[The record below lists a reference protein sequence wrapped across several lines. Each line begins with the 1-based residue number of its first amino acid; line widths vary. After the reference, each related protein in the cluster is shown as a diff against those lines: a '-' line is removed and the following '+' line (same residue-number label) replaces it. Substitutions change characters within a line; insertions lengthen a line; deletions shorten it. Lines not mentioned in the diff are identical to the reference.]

1 MRAVLD
7 FYGGKYFDDSIWQ
20 SPSPCFASAP
30 DYPVSF
36 AEKIFEG
43 PQISATV
50 SAAGTEKASPRDAW
64 LSNAFKSGK
73 HLSLVAD
80 GADHKLIDGSNA
92 FSSKFPPT
100 MFIHG
105 TEDTVTPSRISE
117 RAQQELSRLG
127 AESHIILV
135 EGANHMFDMFL
146 TDPEDEAYRNYVLRG
161 FQFLA
166 AKTGLS

>member
-1 MRAVLD
+1 
-7 FYGGKYFDDSIWQ
+7 
-20 SPSPCFASAP
+20 
-30 DYPVSF
+30 
-36 AEKIFEG
+36 
-43 PQISATV
+43 
-50 SAAGTEKASPRDAW
+50 
-64 LSNAFKSGK
+64 
-73 HLSLVAD
+73 
-80 GADHKLIDGSNA
+80 
-92 FSSKFPPT
+92 